1 WQRCPRRRGVCAP
14 GGSHPIAP
22 QATLNRV
29 RPESVATFD
38 RNTQVPGMRPSAIV
52 RPQGAMCNKTLR
64 VPMDTRC
71 DLRHP
76 ARHCAKK
83 DRRPMLGHS
92 HSPQDR
98 TSNASAR
105 TNVPPHMPAAQ
116 VKIVSFNIWDVPYWF
131 VKNRQQRMCQIAAY
145 LQSLDAEIICLQES
159 FDVHHRRVLYE
170 ELGVARYYAS
180 GGFEETRQAPLAL
193 FDTTGGLVIFS
204 KFPIIQSQFRP
215 FHQFTPSLIERI
227 GRKGVL
233 EATLDT
239 PYGMMQVFNI
249 HLHVG
254 KTFLA
259 HSIRVKQLKSVVEPM
274 QLTRNFPTIL
284 AGAFNENILM
294 DQKHFVKLLQS
305 RNLTPSLHCEPY
317 QCMPSY
323 RTENPLVNNWLNRS
337 RYSRRLDYILVSFTE
352 EFDWKVVQYEPL
364 YLMPPLS
371 DHDPVVLSLSSD
383 YEADSSD
390 V

>member
-1 WQRCPRRRGVCAP
+1 
-14 GGSHPIAP
+14 
-22 QATLNRV
+22 
-29 RPESVATFD
+29 
-38 RNTQVPGMRPSAIV
+38 
-52 RPQGAMCNKTLR
+52 
-64 VPMDTRC
+64 
-71 DLRHP
+71 
-76 ARHCAKK
+76 
-83 DRRPMLGHS
+83 MLCHS
-92 HSPQDR
+92 PSPQDR
-98 TSNASAR
+98 TSKASAR
-105 TNVPPHMPAAQ
+105 THLPHHMPAAHL
-116 VKIVSFNIWDVPYWF
+116 KIVSFNIWDVPYWF
-131 VKNRQQRMCQIAAY
+131 VKNRQQRIRHIAAY

-170 ELGVARYYAS
+170 QLGVARYYAS

-193 FDTTGGLVIFS
+193 FDTTGGLVILS
-204 KFPIIQSQFRP
+204 KFPILQSHFRP
-215 FHQFTPSLIERI
+215 FQQFTPSLIERI

-239 PYGMMQVFNI
+239 PYGMMQVLNI
-249 HLHVG
+249 HLHGG

-259 HSIRVKQLKSVVEPM
+259 HSIRVKQLKSVVERM
-274 QLTRNFPTIL
+274 QLPRNFPTIL
-284 AGAFNENILM
+284 AGDFNEDSLM
-294 DQKHFVKLLQS
+294 DQTHLVKLLQS
-305 RNLTPSLHCEPY
+305 RNLTHSLHCKPY

-337 RYSRRLDYILVSFTE
+337 RYSRRLDYIFVSFTE

-390 V
+390 L